1 MTAIVFLKKS
11 YQLYKARVGL
21 WYIAAEDLGEREAI
35 RSASLSSPKAVPRQ
49 MTLALLRARDEAEPT
64 PALPPMPNVA
74 EVPRLPLVHQ
84 AGMAKPRPANQ
95 GNLLEDCDENVVAA
109 LAKFSVMQPE
119 RRFVAP
125 MTAPPTPERSPDRK
139 PTPKPIPKP
148 TSTSKSKRK
157 SEGDSPARAAVP
169 GTLPEWEGQFWSK
182 YGNRSRVGQFGHILY
197 FGKMAGEKMPGDPRT
212 EKLGTEMLEE
222 LGGKTDEVEWSVSS

>member
-11 YQLYKARVGL
+11 YQLYKARTGL

-49 MTLALLRARDEAEPT
+49 MTLALLKARDEAEPT

-74 EVPRLPLVHQ
+74 EIPRLPLVHQ
-84 AGMAKPRPANQ
+84 AGMAKSRPAKQ

-119 RRFVAP
+119 RRFAAP
-125 MTAPPTPERSPDRK
+125 MTAPPTPELSPD
-139 PTPKPIPKP
+139 PKPIPKP

-157 SEGDSPARAAVP
+157 GEGDSPSRAVVP

-197 FGKMAGEKMPGDPRT
+197 FGKMAGEKMPGDQSA
-212 EKLGTEMLEE
+212 ENLGTKMLEE
-222 LGGKTDEVEWSVSS
+222 LGGKADKEVEWSVSS

>member
-11 YQLYKARVGL
+11 HRLYQARVGL

-35 RSASLSSPKAVPRQ
+35 RSASLPLTKAVPRQ
-49 MTLALLRARDEAEPT
+49 MTLALLKADEARST

-74 EVPRLPLVHQ
+74 EVPMLPLMYR
-84 AGMAKPRPANQ
+84 ADMAKPRPANQ

-119 RRFVAP
+119 RRFAAP
-125 MTAPPTPERSPDRK
+125 VTAPPTPERSPDRK
-139 PTPKPIPKP
+139 PSPKP
-148 TSTSKSKRK
+148 TTTSNPKCKGES
-157 SEGDSPARAAVP
+157 DRAVVH
-169 GTLPEWEGQFWSK
+169 GTLPAWEGRFWSK

-197 FGKMAGEKMPGDPRT
+197 FGKMAGEQMPGDEKT

-222 LGGKTDEVEWSVSS
+222 LGGKKDEEVERSVSS

>member
-1 MTAIVFLKKS
+1 MTAVVFLKKS

-49 MTLALLRARDEAEPT
+49 MTLALLKAQDEAQPT

-74 EVPRLPLVHQ
+74 EVQRLPLVHR
-84 AGMAKPRPANQ
+84 AGKAKPRRANQ

-119 RRFVAP
+119 RRFAAP
-125 MTAPPTPERSPDRK
+125 MTAPPTPERSPGRK
-139 PTPKPIPKP
+139 PSHKPMP
-148 TSTSKSKRK
+148 TSNPKRK
-157 SEGDSPARAAVP
+157 GEGGSPARAVMP
-169 GTLPEWEGQFWSK
+169 GALPEWEGRFWSK

-197 FGKMAGEKMPGDPRT
+197 FGKMAGEKMPGDQGT
-212 EKLGTEMLEE
+212 EKLGTKMLEE
-222 LGGKTDEVEWSVSS
+222 LGGKTDEEVEWSVSS

>member
-49 MTLALLRARDEAEPT
+49 MTLALLKAQDEAQPP

-74 EVPRLPLVHQ
+74 EVQRLPLVHR
-84 AGMAKPRPANQ
+84 AAKAKPRRANQ

-119 RRFVAP
+119 RRFAAP
-125 MTAPPTPERSPDRK
+125 MTAPPTPERSSDRK
-139 PTPKPIPKP
+139 PNPKPMP
-148 TSTSKSKRK
+148 TSNSKRK
-157 SEGDSPARAAVP
+157 GEGDSPARAVMP
-169 GTLPEWEGQFWSK
+169 GALPEWEGRFWSK

-197 FGKMAGEKMPGDPRT
+197 FGKMAGERMPGDQST
-212 EKLGTEMLEE
+212 EKLGTKMLEE
-222 LGGKTDEVEWSVSS
+222 LGGKADKEVEWSVSS

>member
-1 MTAIVFLKKS
+1 MTAVVFLKKS
-11 YQLYKARVGL
+11 YRLYQERVGL

-49 MTLALLRARDEAEPT
+49 MTLALLKARDEAQPI

-74 EVPRLPLVHQ
+74 EVPRLPLMYR
-84 AGMAKPRPANQ
+84 AERAKPRPANQ

-119 RRFVAP
+119 RRFAAP
-125 MTAPPTPERSPDRK
+125 VTAPPTPERSPDRK
-139 PTPKPIPKP
+139 PSRKPKPI
-148 TSTSKSKRK
+148 SNSKRK
-157 SEGDSPARAAVP
+157 GERDSPAKAVVVP
-169 GTLPEWEGQFWSK
+169 GMLPEWEGRFWSK

-197 FGKMAGEKMPGDPRT
+197 FGKMAGEQMPGEQKT

-222 LGGKTDEVEWSVSS
+222 LGGKKDEEVEWSVSS